1 MRSQF
6 TATPDN
12 AMSSA
17 EIATFLNEKRE
28 ARLGTVDEA
37 GAIHLTPIWYWYDD
51 GVVYFLLGESR
62 RHLKNLRI
70 RTQATIL
77 VDEDRRYLDGWSAG
91 AKAVMFSGQVQ
102 LSSDESAVAEG
113 LQKLR
118 LRYLG
123 PDRVEEPNYRQ
134 ASGRESRVLCALDPD
149 RVVSW
154 DFAKAADNAGAK

>member
-1 MRSQF
+1 MGSQF
-6 TATPDN
+6 TATPEN
-12 AMSSA
+12 AMSVA

-37 GAIHLTPIWYWYDD
+37 GAIHLTPIWYWYDE

-62 RHLKNLRI
+62 RHLRNLRAKAL
-70 RTQATIL
+70 ATFL

-91 AKAVMFSGQVQ
+91 AKAVMLSGAVEI
-102 LSSDESAVAEG
+102 SSDESAVAEG

-118 LRYLG
+118 LRYFG
-123 PDRVEEPNYRQ
+123 PEPVEDPNYRQ
-134 ASGRESRVLCALDPD
+134 ASGREGRVLCALAPK

-154 DFAKAADNAGAK
+154 DFAKAVDSVDR